1 MMEKVYIGVDVGGMS
16 IKAGAVNEEGT
27 IIFKETAKTDAMDV
41 DKFLEDIRLLVKKTI
56 TIAEEK
62 GLKVEGI
69 GFGVPGVVNNVNGT
83 IDKMANIGGRFL
95 PLRDT
100 LKEFNLPVL
109 ISNDANVA
117 ALAEQKF
124 GVAKGYKDVILL
136 TLGTGVGGGVI
147 VDGKLIEGNLGKG
160 AELGHIVIVLNGEPC
175 GCGRKGCYEA
185 YASASALLRITKEI
199 MNKNKDS
206 MMWEYCENDIN
217 KVSGLTSFECAKK
230 GDKAANEVIDTYI
243 MYLGE
248 GMLNF
253 CNIFRPEVFVMGGGI
268 SNQGEYLTSKLQKY
282 LEDHE
287 YGYATAPASKV
298 LIAKFKNDAGI
309 IGAASLFLS

>member
-1 MMEKVYIGVDVGGMS
+1 MKKVYIGVDVGGMS
-16 IKAGAVNEEGT
+16 IKAGVVNEEGT

-100 LKEFNLPVL
+100 LKEFDLPVL

-124 GVAKGYKDVILL
+124 GVAKGYKDVVLL

-160 AELGHIVIVLNGEPC
+160 AELGHVVIVLNGEPC

-185 YASASALLRITKEI
+185 YASASALLRLTKEI

-206 MMWEYCENDIN
+206 MMWEYCENDTN

>member
-16 IKAGAVNEEGT
+16 IKAGAVNEKGG
-27 IIFKETAKTDAMDV
+27 IIFKETAKTDAKDV
-41 DKFLEDIRLLVKKTI
+41 DKFLNDIRLLVKKTI

-83 IDKMANIGGRFL
+83 IDKMANIDGRFL

-147 VDGKLIEGNLGKG
+147 VDGKLIEGNMGKG
-160 AELGHIVIVLNGEPC
+160 AELGHVVIVLNGEPC

-185 YASASALLRITKEI
+185 YASASALLRLTKEI

-230 GDKAANEVIDTYI
+230 GDKAANEVVDTYI